1 MRPFCTT
8 TLILPVKCTLSRS
21 FCKAEDSTSEVR
33 TLRRSKSGLPYCR
46 SCEEML
52 QNFLI
57 RPGQPHS
64 TGHRQG
70 RRALRRAAPV
80 ASAVSAHAAQEL
92 RYAF

>member
-1 MRPFCTT
+1 MDYSSYELKYCERCGG
-8 TLILPVKCTLSRS
+8 LG
-21 FCKAEDSTSEVR
+21 
-33 TLRRSKSGLPYCR
+33 LRRSKSGLPYSR